1 MADSNSNGNNFV
13 NKIRN
18 AIPAP
23 SDGWMKTL
31 GSVAA
36 LIIGAIVLYY
46 LYNFFF
52 STQTY
57 DSKTVLTTA
66 VPANTYS
73 TKDAKV
79 IPPIVEGGEYSL
91 TFWIYVTNFTGKLG
105 TPKHVLELQ
114 GVSPTGSQST
124 LLVALGHYTNKLMVR
139 VNSNSTNNNTTE
151 SMDMS
156 TTAINKLFTDTQTTP
171 GELMGSSSQIC
182 DLPSIDLQKWVCIG
196 IVLNGRT
203 VDVYM
208 DGKLARSCVLPS
220 FYKVDP
226 NGAKLKLMNFDGFEG
241 YMSNVTAYAQA
252 LNPDQ
257 LYKVYM
263 SGPSDVIAGGFLGWL
278 GSVFDI
284 KGEITYSQPNVG
296 VTYSRTS
303 VTF

>member
-1 MADSNSNGNNFV
+1 MADSNSNANNFV

-23 SDGWMKTL
+23 SGGWMSTI
-31 GSVAA
+31 GSLVA
-36 LIIGAIVLYY
+36 LVLGAIVLYY

-66 VPANTYS
+66 VEANTYS

-79 IPPIVEGGEYSL
+79 IPAIVEGGEYSL
-91 TFWIYVTNFTGKLG
+91 TFWVYITNFSGKLG

-114 GVSPTGSQST
+114 GLSPSDPKST
-124 LLVALGHYTNKLMVR
+124 LLVALGPYTNKLMVR
-139 VNSNSTNNNTTE
+139 VNTNGSENTTTE

-156 TTAINKLFTDTQTTP
+156 STAITKLFTDTQTTP
-171 GELMGSSSQIC
+171 GELMASSSQIC

-226 NGAKLKLMNFDGFEG
+226 NGARLKLMNYNGFEG

-263 SGPSDVIAGGFLGWL
+263 SGPSDIIAGGFLGWL
-278 GSVFDI
+278 GSIFDI
-284 KGEITYSQPNVG
+284 KGEITYSQPSVG
-296 VTYSRTS
+296 IKYSRTS